1 MGSAGCHAAS
11 AFAAVYMAPFLTRPV
26 NARGITATC
35 PRWVLPGE
43 ELPLHVRIPKGV
55 TPTLKTVRI
64 HLDSSLE
71 VRDVI
76 NMPDYVQDG
85 QTLLVRSFNRDS
97 MSEYDYFGVAV
108 ATSAPFEDL
117 KKEVPVL
124 MEFNHADGTVDTVTE
139 NIRVFRP
146 LLQVGD
152 MPRSLALRDG
162 NGQRLQLPVS
172 LRYSG
177 FGDVKVRIECTVQG
191 SVVSSGSSMLD
202 EVLRMVVRGGLV
214 EEDEDPGNTVQIS
227 PEYVEQTVSELKE
240 ALDADESLKSMVD
253 RLRLDKESAAVLLN
267 LRSESKER
275 FMTVIHKTVETYV
288 AQIVSD
294 ILSRNI
300 SDNLRMETTSIR
312 TKIKLPTTRVEI
324 KLHYE
329 DLAGN
334 QYDPLCWDFEI
345 IDQRT
350 NPSAFD
356 AEIPLVIKDVDD
368 RKAFKNVGGMEI
380 RA

>member
-1 MGSAGCHAAS
+1 M
-11 AFAAVYMAPFLTRPV
+11 

-35 PRWVLPGE
+35 PRWALPGE
-43 ELPLHVRIPKGV
+43 ELPLHVRIPKDV
-55 TPTLKTVRI
+55 TPTLESVRI

-76 NMPDYVQDG
+76 NMPDYEQDG
-85 QTLLVRSFNRDS
+85 QTLLVRTVNRDS

-108 ATSAPFEDL
+108 ATSAPFKAL

-124 MEFNHADGTVDTVTE
+124 MEFKHADGTVDTVTE
-139 NIRVFRP
+139 NVRVFRP

-152 MPRSLALRDG
+152 TPRSLTLRDG
-162 NGQRLQLPVS
+162 NGQKLQLPVS

-177 FGDVKVRIECTVQG
+177 FGDVKMRIECTAQG
-191 SVVSSGSSMLD
+191 RVVSSGSSMLD
-202 EVLRMVVRGGLV
+202 EVLRRVVREGLV
-214 EEDEDPGNTVQIS
+214 EEGEDPGSAVQIS

-240 ALDADESLKSMVD
+240 ALHADESLRRMLD
-253 RLRLDKESAAVLLN
+253 RLSLDKESAAALLN

-294 ILSRNI
+294 ILSRNV
-300 SDNLRMETTSIR
+300 SDNLQMESTSIR
-312 TKIKLPTTRVEI
+312 TRIKLPTTRVEI
-324 KLHYE
+324 KLYYE

-345 IDQRT
+345 VDQRSG
-350 NPSAFD
+350 PSAFD
-356 AEIPLVIKDVDD
+356 AEIPLVITDVDD
-368 RKAFKNVGGMEI
+368 RKAFKNVEGMEI

>member
-1 MGSAGCHAAS
+1 MS
-11 AFAAVYMAPFLTRPV
+11 RPV
-26 NARGITATC
+26 NASGITATC
-35 PRWVLPGE
+35 PPWALPGE
-43 ELPLHVRIPKGV
+43 ELPLHVRIPKDI

-85 QTLLVRSFNRDS
+85 QTLLIRSVNQDS

-108 ATSAPFEDL
+108 ATSAPFEAL

-124 MEFNHADGTVDTVTE
+124 MEFKHTDGTVDTVTE

-152 MPRSLALRDG
+152 MPRSLALRNR
-162 NGQRLQLPVS
+162 NGKRLQLPVS

-177 FGDVKVRIECTVQG
+177 FGDVKMRIECTVQG
-191 SVVSSGSSMLD
+191 RVVSSGSSMLD
-202 EVLRMVVRGGLV
+202 EVMRMVVREGLV
-214 EEDEDPGNTVQIS
+214 EDGEHPGNAVQIS

-240 ALDADESLKSMVD
+240 AIRADENLKGMLD
-253 RLRLDKESAAVLLN
+253 RLRLDPDSAAVLLN
-267 LRSESKER
+267 LRAESKER
-275 FMTVIHKTVETYV
+275 FMTVLHKTVETYV

-294 ILSRNI
+294 ILDRNV
-300 SDNLRMETTSIR
+300 SDNLQMETTSIR
-312 TKIKLPTTRVEI
+312 TKIKLPTTRVEL

-345 IDQRT
+345 VDQRT

-356 AEIPLVIKDVDD
+356 AEIPLVITDVDD
-368 RKAFKNVGGMEI
+368 RKAFKNVGGMKI
-380 RA
+380 RS